1 MVTLIRSVTVTALWP
16 PRRGV
21 HVVRQQLRRF
31 SNKFELYENAPIP
44 ANKRRFVPDSGF
56 YPKGFSVASINAG
69 INSTKRTRPDLTMV
83 KSDVP
88 SCGAAVFTRNK
99 FPAASVTASRK
110 HLSAT
115 KGNGLGG
122 VIANAGCANLFTG
135 QAGLDD
141 AAAMMN
147 AANELLVSSSPSSA
161 AVAVGETPPSV
172 IVMHTG
178 KGGERLPMDKVL
190 QSIRHLPE
198 RMGNSHQHWLGAA
211 EAICTTDTFP
221 KLASRQFELPSNPGI
236 VYSMAGI
243 TKGAG
248 MIHPNMATTLGIICT
263 DAPILA
269 SDLQALLADAT
280 DKTYN
285 CISIEGDTSTN
296 DMVAILAN
304 GAAGG
309 KTIGGHDAAER
320 STEAAAAAARD
331 DFRAFKQGLDE
342 LMTEMAKLVV
352 RDAEG
357 ATKFITIRVR
367 GAWSPARARRVAAA
381 VARSVLVKTGVTA
394 GDLKNWGGTVLA
406 AVGSS
411 LLDVPGP
418 RDHELGDGPD
428 PEALRVDESRAIIP
442 ERVSLS
448 VLPVG
453 RLADTERPVVV
464 LRRGMP
470 VDVDASAAMALLEH
484 EDVEVLIDMDDVDS
498 DDDKYGMTSHKQKYE
513 AVYWTSNLT
522 QDFVAVNGG

>member
-1 MVTLIRSVTVTALWP
+1 ML
-16 PRRGV
+16 
-21 HVVRQQLRRF
+21 
-31 SNKFELYENAPIP
+31 
-44 ANKRRFVPDSGF
+44 
-56 YPKGFSVASINAG
+56 
-69 INSTKRTRPDLTMV
+69 M
-83 KSDVP
+83 
-88 SCGAAVFTRNK
+88 
-99 FPAASVTASRK
+99 
-110 HLSAT
+110 
-115 KGNGLGG
+115 
-122 VIANAGCANLFTG
+122 
-135 QAGLDD
+135 
-141 AAAMMN
+141 
-147 AANELLVSSSPSSA
+147 SS
-161 AVAVGETPPSV
+161 
-172 IVMHTG
+172 
-178 KGGERLPMDKVL
+178 RLPMDKVL

-198 RMGNSHQHWLGAA
+198 CMGNSHQHWLGAA

-296 DMVAILAN
+296 DMVAIFAN

-309 KTIGGHDAAER
+309 KTIGQDAER
-320 STEAAAAAARD
+320 STEAAARD
-331 DFRAFKQGLDE
+331 DFRAFKQALDE

-367 GAWSPARARRVAAA
+367 GAWSPARARRVAGA

-428 PEALRVDESRAIIP
+428 PESLRVDESRAIIP

-453 RLADTERPVVV
+453 RLAATERPVVV

-470 VDVDASAAMALLEH
+470 MDVDASAARALLEH
-484 EDVEVLIDMDDVDS
+484 GDIEALIDMDDVDL
-498 DDDKYGMTSHKQKYE
+498 DDEKDGMTSQKQKYE

>member
-16 PRRGV
+16 PRRSV

-31 SNKFELYENAPIP
+31 SNKFELYANAPIP

-83 KSDVP
+83 KSD
-88 SCGAAVFTRNK
+88 
-99 FPAASVTASRK
+99 
-110 HLSAT
+110 
-115 KGNGLGG
+115 GNGLRG

-147 AANELLVSSSPSSA
+147 TANELLVSQSSA
-161 AVAVGETPPSV
+161 TVAVGETPPSV

-296 DMVAILAN
+296 DMVAIFAN

-309 KTIGGHDAAER
+309 KTIGQDAER
-320 STEAAAAAARD
+320 STEAAAPD
-331 DFRAFKQGLDE
+331 DFRAFKQALDE

-367 GAWSPARARRVAAA
+367 GAWSPARARRVAGA
-381 VARSVLVKTGVTA
+381 VARSVL
-394 GDLKNWGGTVLA
+394 
-406 AVGSS
+406 
-411 LLDVPGP
+411 
-418 RDHELGDGPD
+418 LGDGPD
-428 PEALRVDESRAIIP
+428 PEALRVDESRAIVP

-470 VDVDASAAMALLEH
+470 MDVDASAARALLEH
-484 EDVEVLIDMDDVDS
+484 EDIEALIDMDDVDL
-498 DDDKYGMTSHKQKYE
+498 DDEKDGMTSHKQKYE

>member
-1 MVTLIRSVTVTALWP
+1 MVTLICSVTVTALWP
-16 PRRGV
+16 PRRSV

-31 SNKFELYENAPIP
+31 SNKFELYANAPIP

-115 KGNGLGG
+115 KGNGLRG

-147 AANELLVSSSPSSA
+147 TANELLVSPSSA
-161 AVAVGETPPSV
+161 TVAVGETPPSV

-236 VYSMAGI
+236 IYSMAGI

-263 DAPILA
+263 DAPIVA

-296 DMVAILAN
+296 DMVAIFAN

-309 KTIGGHDAAER
+309 KTIGQDAER
-320 STEAAAAAARD
+320 STEAAARD
-331 DFRAFKQGLDE
+331 DFRAFKQALDE

-357 ATKFITIRVR
+357 ATKF
-367 GAWSPARARRVAAA
+367 
-381 VARSVLVKTGVTA
+381 
-394 GDLKNWGGTVLA
+394 
-406 AVGSS
+406 
-411 LLDVPGP
+411 
-418 RDHELGDGPD
+418 
-428 PEALRVDESRAIIP
+428 
-442 ERVSLS
+442 
-448 VLPVG
+448 
-453 RLADTERPVVV
+453 
-464 LRRGMP
+464 
-470 VDVDASAAMALLEH
+470 
-484 EDVEVLIDMDDVDS
+484 
-498 DDDKYGMTSHKQKYE
+498 
-513 AVYWTSNLT
+513 
-522 QDFVAVNGG
+522 